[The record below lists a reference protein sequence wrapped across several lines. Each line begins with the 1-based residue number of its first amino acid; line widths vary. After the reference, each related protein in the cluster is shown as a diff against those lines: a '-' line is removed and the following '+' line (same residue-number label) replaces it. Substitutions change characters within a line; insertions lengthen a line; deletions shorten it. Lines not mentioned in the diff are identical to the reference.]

1 MIAAKSHKVQGLES
15 IIMLIIIGL
24 LIKKFILTHWPI
36 AENKEWCLFHHSATT
51 AKRGYSLMVK
61 P

>member
-24 LIKKFILTHWPI
+24 LIKKFILTPL
-36 AENKEWCLFHHSATT
+36 AYCRKQ
-51 AKRGYSLMVK
+51 RMVLISSFCNYCK
-61 P
+61 ARV